1 MGRGIVVAAVG
12 AALTMVLAGCGSD
25 GGDDR
30 GGTGGGTADASR
42 NDRTDAREVLLAAAK
57 KTGAQSSYRTIQ
69 TGERGS
75 DRSEML
81 YQKKP
86 AATVV
91 KARVEKSASS
101 PTGISHMISVG
112 GTAYVKSDGVPG
124 KSWYSIDLGGGD
136 GGGAP
141 RAAGYVREFAGALAA
156 TKSTAWVAEE
166 KIGGRAV
173 DHYRGKVVF
182 DELATY
188 SGPALSK
195 DLRDLYVETAKQQ
208 GMRSVVID
216 MWVGK
221 DDLVLTSRETGTGKK
236 GREVINEEY
245 SDFGTVPR
253 ITAPPAGSVA
263 TWDEFLAGRAQ
274 P

>member
-12 AALTMVLAGCGSD
+12 AALTAVLAGCGAD
-25 GGDDR
+25 GGD
-30 GGTGGGTADASR
+30 GGSGGGKGGAR
-42 NDRTDAREVLLAAAK
+42 NDRTDAHEVLLAAAR
-57 KTGAQSSYRTIQ
+57 KTGAQSSYKTVQ
-69 TGERGS
+69 TGEGGS
-75 DRSEML
+75 ERSEML

-91 KARVEKSASS
+91 KAEVEKSASS
-101 PTGISHMISVG
+101 PTGISHMISLG

-124 KSWYSIDLGGGD
+124 KSWYSIDLGGSGDD
-136 GGGAP
+136 GGTP
-141 RAAGYVREFAGALAA
+141 RAAGYLKEFAGALAA
-156 TKSTAWVAEE
+156 TRSTAWVAEE
-166 KIGGRAV
+166 KVGGRPA
-173 DHYRGKVVF
+173 DHYRGKVVL

-195 DLRDLYVETAKQQ
+195 GLRDLYVEMAKKQ

-221 DDLVLTSRETGTGKK
+221 DDLVLKSRETGKGKK
-236 GREVINEEY
+236 GREVIDEEY
-245 SDFGTVPR
+245 SDFGAVPR
-253 ITAPPAGSVA
+253 ITAPPAASVA
-263 TWDEFLAGRAQ
+263 TWDEFLAGKAQ